1 MTDNTNNSDQKP
13 QRENEKAAATTDQT
27 KRTLTQTISPNAL
40 TVKQAAAKND
50 APQMKKV
57 DIAIAGITYQI
68 FCPINEEQELRS
80 AVYYIN
86 NSVLDIKREAPNLGQ
101 ENLLVLCCLNLYEQI
116 HAHKKAS
123 EDQHN
128 ESKQSEALLS
138 KIMNDAQSIL

>member
-13 QRENEKAAATTDQT
+13 QRENEAVTTDQT
-27 KRTLTQTISPNAL
+27 KRTLTQTVSPNAL
-40 TVKQAAAKND
+40 NIKQAAPKDD

-57 DIAIAGITYQI
+57 DIAIAGTTYQI

-101 ENLLVLCCLNLYEQI
+101 ENLLVLCCLNLYEKI